1 MRWWLGP
8 LCTRPILFS
17 WIFIVLVHWYNSTRV
32 DMSPHSNTL
41 SDFFDTRWLSGIS
54 STIFYLFL
62 QNGQV
67 VVALCRLIGIEQI
80 LMHLSFHHATSI
92 IITSLDIYGSFCWCE
107 MKNKNKI
114 NVRENRKGNQEW
126 TIQTLEHTRH
136 TVRTKTNKTKI
147 TTQK

>member
-1 MRWWLGP
+1 MALNNNHTLTRTQAAPPNP
-8 LCTRPILFS
+8 LYFS
-17 WIFIVLVHWYNSTRV
+17 TPAPLWV
-32 DMSPHSNTL
+32 
-41 SDFFDTRWLSGIS
+41 DTRWLSGIS
-54 STIFYLFL
+54 STIFDLFL